1 MLKLIRLVVS
11 MAIVLSMNGPS
22 VSAETGDYLL
32 GPQDRLMI
40 RVYTLRKNVGEA
52 HPWESLTGEF
62 TIGDSGN
69 LSMPII
75 GQVPTAGMST
85 GALADRISQSL
96 KEVVGLADIP
106 TTSVEVL
113 RYRPFYVLGAV
124 QEPGLYEFK
133 PGLTV
138 LQALGTAR
146 GLLRAEDMT
155 ANERASLETE
165 GSLRELNAERIDLL
179 AKLARLHAETS
190 DAKRISF
197 PEELTML
204 DRDQRV
210 KDAIRDEEVRFSA
223 RSKALSAELEAMEQS
238 LAFYEEE
245 LTTLQAKVVSLG
257 RQAELTEQELKT
269 VTLLVRK
276 GIAVAPRQLA
286 AESAQLLVEG
296 NRLDL
301 QVAILRAQQGLAQT
315 KRSLVEL
322 PARYRRESIDEMVT
336 TRGLLEQNQQK
347 LATSERLLT
356 FLEQRSSGLELD
368 SNRIVAAFEMTRL
381 TPDGP
386 IKQSVGENDK
396 IEPGDVLTV
405 ILNRPSGANGDG
417 VLRTVSGETKPAGV
431 TR

>member
-1 MLKLIRLVVS
+1 MQNLMRLLAS
-11 MAIVLSMNGPS
+11 TAILLSAAGTP
-22 VSAETGDYLL
+22 VSAQDGDYLL

-62 TIGDSGN
+62 TVGDSGN

-75 GQVPTAGMST
+75 GEVPTGGLST

-106 TTSVEVL
+106 TSSVEVV

-155 ANERASLETE
+155 ANERTSLETD
-165 GSLRELNAERIDLL
+165 GSLRGLKAERIDLL
-179 AKLARLHAETS
+179 AKLARLEAETA
-190 DAKRISF
+190 DQEAIRF
-197 PEELTML
+197 PEELTA
-204 DRDQRV
+204 DTKDERV
-210 KDAIRDEEVRFSA
+210 GIAIRDEEVRFTA
-223 RSKALSAELEAMEQS
+223 RRKALTAEVDAVQQS
-238 LAFYEEE
+238 QSFYKEE
-245 LTTLQAKVVSLG
+245 LATLQSKVVALG
-257 RQAELTEQELKT
+257 RQAELTEQELNT
-269 VTLLVRK
+269 VTQLVRK

-301 QVAILRAQQGLAQT
+301 QVSILRAQQGLAET

-336 TRGLLEQNQQK
+336 TRGLIEQNRQK
-347 LATSERLLT
+347 LATSERMLS
-356 FLEQRSSGLELD
+356 FLQTRSSGMAVDEDAMVASYEL
-368 SNRIVAAFEMTRL
+368 TRL
-381 TPDGP
+381 SPNGP
-386 IKQSVGENDK
+386 VKQRVDEDDV
-396 IEPGDVLTV
+396 IQPGDVLTV
-405 ILNRPSGANGDG
+405 ILSRPKGASAGG
-417 VLRTVSGETKPAGV
+417 ALRTVSGETKPAGANP
-431 TR
+431 